1 MQLPPEHTVARDAA
15 EWAEQTRRPPL
26 TASLLKRGQERY
38 GIYCSMCHGFDGSGD
53 GTVLARGFPRP
64 AEYRADVQY
73 ALDSARIYHTIPDLL
88 GVRYGFRDPVTPR
101 DLRALSAY
109 LKAFQKAGNRSMTP
123 KTEGT
128 QHASHIG

>member
-53 GTVLARGFPRP
+53 GTVPARGFPRP
-64 AEYRADVQY
+64 ADFHAADQW
-73 ALDSARIYHTIPDLL
+73 ALDSASIYHTISDGF
-88 GVRYGFRDPVTPR
+88 GVMYGFRDRVPPR
-101 DLRALSAY
+101 DRWALRWERR
-109 LKAFQKAGNRSMTP
+109 AGGTERVRPCRSRW
-123 KTEGT
+123 
-128 QHASHIG
+128 